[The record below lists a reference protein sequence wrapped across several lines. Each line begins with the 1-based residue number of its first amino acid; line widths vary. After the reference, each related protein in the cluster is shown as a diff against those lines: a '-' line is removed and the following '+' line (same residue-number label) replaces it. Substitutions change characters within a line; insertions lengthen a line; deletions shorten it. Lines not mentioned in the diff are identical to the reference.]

1 MFKLPENKLIE
12 MLYTDGHH
20 EEENVTIDSWYQ
32 IPESI
37 EVYGY
42 HHNKG

>member
-32 IPESI
+32 IPESK

-42 HHNKG
+42 HHHKG